1 MTDRT
6 HRLELDELMRLMAV
20 IGFVALMTWVTASS
34 IGVISGYVA
43 VSPSATL
50 RFLLAVLIL
59 VFARRT
65 YWEIRE
71 WRWAKISPDERFGF
85 SNPLWEHR
93 RSSELGFGGE
103 EEHTPADTDTAQ
115 KAAAAV
121 NGSQH
126 PRA

>member
-6 HRLELDELMRLMAV
+6 HRLELDELMRVMAV
-20 IGFVALMTWVTASS
+20 IGFVALMTWVMASS

-43 VSPSATL
+43 VSPRATL

-71 WRWAKISPDERFGF
+71 WRWGKISPDERFGF
-85 SNPLWEHR
+85 SNPLWEHG
-93 RSSELGFGGE
+93 RSSELGFGDE
-103 EEHTPADTDTAQ
+103 EQSPADTDTAPR
-115 KAAAAV
+115 AAAAV